1 MTMVSS
7 RLVTP
12 SYTSTTLEVI
22 HLDALIPVIGE
33 PTCLANLT
41 WLTAKIYYLGDNFV
55 QNEYSV
61 DKTRGTFINSNCH
74 KYLHAF
80 LD

>member
-1 MTMVSS
+1 MLSIS
-7 RLVTP
+7 
-12 SYTSTTLEVI
+12 
-22 HLDALIPVIGE
+22 VIGE

-61 DKTRGTFINSNCH
+61 DEHGKPLLIVIATNT
-74 KYLHAF
+74 YTLF
-80 LD
+80 LIDFNNHL